1 MFSFVLFIFGS
12 CLGSFLCLVAER
24 VPSHRSLWQPRSHC
38 LACQQP
44 LKLYELVPVLSILI
58 QRFQC
63 RHCKSS
69 IPLSYL
75 IAELFTGSVT
85 CLLFQS
91 GFSLVASYNWLFI
104 LSTFTLALA
113 DFWYFIVEPKILYP
127 SFLGLCLLHLYL
139 QEPFYFLSA
148 FILVFLLG
156 ASSHFLPGTIGT
168 GDILLIGLWGC
179 LLPFTEMMI
188 LLFIASS
195 SGLLYLAITNLFKPQ
210 PVKKL
215 PFVPFLFIG
224 LAVCL
229 YLQ

>member
-1 MFSFVLFIFGS
+1 MDIVS
-12 CLGSFLCLVAER
+12 SFL
-24 VPSHRSLWQPRSHC
+24 
-38 LACQQP
+38 
-44 LKLYELVPVLSILI
+44 KLINEGNYDSSKWIANEDELV
-58 QRFQC
+58 
-63 RHCKSS
+63 
-69 IPLSYL
+69 Y
-75 IAELFTGSVT
+75 IA
-85 CLLFQS
+85 
-91 GFSLVASYNWLFI
+91 
-104 LSTFTLALA
+104 
-113 DFWYFIVEPKILYP
+113 
-127 SFLGLCLLHLYL
+127 
-139 QEPFYFLSA
+139 
-148 FILVFLLG
+148 
-156 ASSHFLPGTIGT
+156 T